1 MKTSKSKHT
10 KSSELFN
17 RYIWLVD
24 TIYNSGESGLT
35 FEEIN
40 NKWLRNSMSDNI
52 DLPLKTFHNHKT
64 AIQEMFDVNIICNKS
79 TYKYFIDNTEDM
91 NRGGV
96 RTWLLNTFAVNN
108 LINESHKL
116 KQRILVEQIP
126 SGQHYLTTIIEA
138 MRDGLKMEMTYQ
150 SYSRNASSTYTF
162 EPYFVKVFKQRWYVI
177 GKSDKVRIHALDRI
191 QYLVIIEEKYEMPVD
206 LIPEEFFIH
215 CFGIIHD
222 ENIVAQTVQL
232 KVNSWQANY
241 LRALPLHHSQK
252 EIGVVDD
259 EIIFQYFIKPT
270 FDFKQE
276 LLSLGNDIE
285 ILSPASFREEIAI
298 VVRNMNKNYQIE
310 SLL

>member
-52 DLPLKTFHNHKT
+52 DLPLKTFHNHKA
-64 AIQEMFDVNIICNKS
+64 AIQEMFDVNITCNKS

-96 RTWLLNTFAVNN
+96 RAWLLNTFAVNN

-116 KQRILVEQIP
+116 KHRILFEKIP
-126 SGQHYLTTIIEA
+126 SGQHFLTTIIEA
-138 MRDGLKMEMTYQ
+138 MRDGLNMEMTYQ
-150 SYSRNASSTYTF
+150 SYGRDTSSTFTF

-177 GKSDKVRIHALDRI
+177 GKSDHVRIHALDRI
-191 QYLVIIEEKYEMPVD
+191 QHIETTDEKYEMPED
-206 LIPEEFFIH
+206 FIPEEFFLH

-222 ENIVAQTVQL
+222 ETISPQKVQL

-252 EIGVVDD
+252 EIEVVDND
-259 EIIFQYFIKPT
+259 IIFQYFIKPT

-276 LLSLGNDIE
+276 LLSLGSEVE
-285 ILSPASFREEIAI
+285 ILSPASFRKEMAVIA
-298 VVRNMNKNYQIE
+298 RNMNKIYE
-310 SLL
+310 S